1 MSESALPALVQQMLE
16 PAFYPHAVQEPIQ
29 LLQTHISY
37 VLLTG
42 EFAYKVKK
50 PMDFGFLDFTT
61 LDKRQFFIQEELRLN
76 QRGAAELY
84 LEALP
89 ISQDE
94 SGVYR
99 LGGTGEPVE
108 YALKMRQFPQEAL
121 LPQ

>member
-1 MSESALPALVQQMLE
+1 MGNASILAAVTARAVPEIYRAPAGVLRAIADGEYATEVTSAPITVAMSESALPALVQQMLE

-61 LDKRQFFIQEELRLN
+61 LDKRQFFI
-76 QRGAAELY
+76 
-84 LEALP
+84 
-89 ISQDE
+89 
-94 SGVYR
+94 
-99 LGGTGEPVE
+99 
-108 YALKMRQFPQEAL
+108 
-121 LPQ
+121 